1 MHPDQLD
8 YNTLEFHTFI
18 VYWSRNCV
26 QSKCFPLAVEVH
38 KLTGLPIKAGDDDAY
53 KCVYRVR

>member
-1 MHPDQLD
+1 M
-8 YNTLEFHTFI
+8 
-18 VYWSRNCV
+18 

-53 KCVYRVR
+53 IYKCVYGER